1 MQVRIVEK
9 RFGGVEFAPEMKVL
23 HLGGQSSA
31 NVERLE
37 FTLPESWQG
46 KSVTLHIQRQDG
58 TLPAPILLDEAHS
71 WTKTP
76 AARLARSSRRRGAAA
91 GCCWHWGRTAS
102 GR

>member
-58 TLPAPILLDEAHS
+58 SLPAPILLDENAS
-71 WTKTP
+71 CTVGKEF
-76 AARLARSSRRRGAAA
+76 
-91 GCCWHWGRTAS
+91 TAS
-102 GR
+102 RCGSWMLLALG